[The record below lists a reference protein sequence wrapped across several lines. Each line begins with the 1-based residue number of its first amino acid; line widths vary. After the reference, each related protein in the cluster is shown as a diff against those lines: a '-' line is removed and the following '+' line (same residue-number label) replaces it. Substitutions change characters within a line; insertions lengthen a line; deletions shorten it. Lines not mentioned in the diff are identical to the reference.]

1 MNACVLWLARRFCG
15 SGGWQL
21 ITSST
26 GVSCIL
32 SPASTLMA
40 TGVRIVFGESTM
52 TLLRR
57 SDDFRG
63 VDFADT
69 AVQHYARALRAAIR
83 EVFTDINPAHVRR
96 FIFFVKNHS
105 VDHLRLIQRY
115 GRWVGFAHVEFV
127 RPLMHCAETRFWGHC
142 LGTLHSQLSAFVGV
156 VFDPRKRIALMM
168 LLRRLGFHSAGGRQL
183 VAEYVGQRWD
193 AIIVATVVRHFW
205 RLWFGC

>member
-1 MNACVLWLARRFCG
+1 MRYRSLVLCEEPCVNACVLWLARRFCG

-57 SDDFRG
+57 WDGFRG
-63 VDFADT
+63 VDLADT
-69 AVQHYARALRAAIR
+69 AVQHYARALRAAMR
-83 EVFTDINPAHVRR
+83 EVFADTNPALLRR

-105 VDHLRLIQRY
+105 VEHLRLIRRY
-115 GRWVGFAHVEFV
+115 GRSVGFARVEFV
-127 RPLMHCAETRFWGHC
+127 RPSMYGAETRFWGHC
-142 LGTLHSQLSAFVGV
+142 LGTFDSASFRSVLQ
-156 VFDPRKRIALMM
+156 KSKQKATN
-168 LLRRLGFHSAGGRQL
+168 RLKASS
-183 VAEYVGQRWD
+183 
-193 AIIVATVVRHFW
+193 
-205 RLWFGC
+205 